1 MTTMPAPL
9 ALRALLP
16 LSSRCA
22 TTPAGYTELEL
33 QARRENTGGRWHRG
47 RTRTGFGECQSPG
60 MI

>member
-16 LSSRCA
+16 LSSSCA
-22 TTPAGYTELEL
+22 TTPTGYKEREL
-33 QARRENTGGRWHRG
+33 QARCENTGGRWHRG
-47 RTRTGFGECQSPG
+47 TTRAGFGKYQSPG